1 MRIIY
6 FCLLY
11 YIFERNPE
19 NRGLAMY
26 EKLLNFIYS
35 HNMEV
40 ETEKGSIADEESKIY
55 FTKFFYSLFR
65 YKCKRKIIV
74 EEMSCLP
81 QMDLLMRSLIEK
93 MTGEN
98 DLIIEING
106 PEIMKGV
113 LKYLGFSIEF
123 LNTETFLF
131 QDSYVVEIRYFS

>member
-40 ETEKGSIADEESKIY
+40 EIEKGNIADEESKIY